1 MAINPQDMKRVKGM
15 GFLLN
20 RNTEQFSGRVITE
33 NGVLNAKQLKNLS
46 EAAEKFGNGTVA
58 FTSRLTVELPG
69 IDYSNIEN
77 FQDYIAQ
84 ENMVTGG
91 TGAKVRPIV
100 SCKGTTCVFGLYDTQ
115 ALAKEIH
122 MRFYEGYRDVALP
135 HKFKIGV
142 GGCPNNCIKPD
153 LNDLGIVGQRVPK
166 IEAELCRHCK
176 KCLVAQACPMH
187 AAELTDNVIA
197 IDRNACNNCGRCQKK
212 CPFNAVSQNETMYK
226 VYIGGRWG
234 KQIRIGTPIKKLFT
248 KKEVLDITEKAILFY
263 KSRGIMGERFGTT
276 IERIGMEEVEKILL
290 SDELMIQKNE
300 ILKIK

>member
-166 IEAELCRHCK
+166 IQAELC
-176 KCLVAQACPMH
+176 
-187 AAELTDNVIA
+187 
-197 IDRNACNNCGRCQKK
+197 
-212 CPFNAVSQNETMYK
+212 NAVSQNETMYK

-234 KQIRIGTPIKKLFT
+234 KQIRIGTPLNKLFST
-248 KKEVLDITEKAILFY
+248 DEVLNMTEKAILFY

-276 IERIGMEEVEKILL
+276 IERMGMEEAEKILL